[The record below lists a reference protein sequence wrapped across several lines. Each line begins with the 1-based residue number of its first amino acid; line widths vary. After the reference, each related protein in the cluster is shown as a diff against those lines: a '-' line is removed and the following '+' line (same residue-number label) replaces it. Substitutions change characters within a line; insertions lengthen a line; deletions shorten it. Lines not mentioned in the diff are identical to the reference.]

1 MLTEKVELIREFLF
15 DQIRKGEEVPEGF
28 YSAIYSL
35 EHAAELLD
43 SIGSD
48 HWIELLHYLKKMKG
62 FYEQPTRESEKE
74 L

>member
-1 MLTEKVELIREFLF
+1 MLIEKVELIREFLF
-15 DQIRKGEEVPEGF
+15 DKIREGEEAPEGF

-48 HWIELLHYLKKMKG
+48 RWIELLHYLKKMNG
-62 FYEQPTRESEKE
+62 FYDEQPTRESQE
-74 L
+74 